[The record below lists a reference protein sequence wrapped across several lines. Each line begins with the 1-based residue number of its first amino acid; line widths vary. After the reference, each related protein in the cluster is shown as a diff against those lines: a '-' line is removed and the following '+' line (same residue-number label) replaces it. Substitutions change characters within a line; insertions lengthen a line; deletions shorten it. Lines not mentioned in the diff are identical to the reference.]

1 MNRRVVVT
9 GQGAVTPLGVGTEK
23 SWQALCAGQS
33 GVGWVNRFDA
43 SGFRTRVAGEVR
55 DFRPEDFMSDKL
67 ARRTDRYQQFALAAA
82 SLALKEADLKI
93 TPVIAD
99 RVGASIGTGFG
110 GFETMVK
117 GQIQFMNGS
126 RNDISPFFVPMLITG
141 MAAGQVAMM
150 FGAKGPNFSST
161 TACAA
166 GTHAVG
172 DAFRIIQRGEADV
185 MFAGGAEAPVVP
197 VVFHSLGIMGA
208 TTGRADDP
216 AKACRPFDNARDGFV
231 PSEGAGILILEEL
244 EFALRR
250 DARIYGEVVGYAA
263 TADAYHVTSPSPGG
277 EGAMRCMRLA
287 LEDAGLK
294 PEQVD
299 YINAHGTST
308 KINDITETQAIKTVF
323 GPRAYQIPI
332 SSNKS
337 MLGHTLGA
345 SGALEAI
352 FTLLTMDRGVIP
364 PTTNLDNPDP
374 DCDLDYVPNVARQG
388 TTSIAVSNSFGF
400 GGTNGVLVLR
410 RYEGQ

>member
-1 MNRRVVVT
+1 
-9 GQGAVTPLGVGTEK
+9 
-23 SWQALCAGQS
+23 
-33 GVGWVNRFDA
+33 
-43 SGFRTRVAGEVR
+43 
-55 DFRPEDFMSDKL
+55 MSDKMV
-67 ARRTDRYQQFALAAA
+67 RRTDRYQQFALAAA
-82 SLALKEADLKI
+82 RMALENADLKI
-93 TPVIAD
+93 TPAIAD
-99 RVGASIGTGFG
+99 RVGTSVGTAVG
-110 GFETMVK
+110 GFETTVK
-117 GQIQFMNGS
+117 AQMQFMNGG
-126 RNDISPFFVPMLITG
+126 RNDISPFFIPMFLTG
-141 MAAGQVAMM
+141 MATGQVAMM

-161 TACAA
+161 TGCAA

-185 MFAGGAEAPVVP
+185 MFAGGADAPVVP
-197 VVFHSLGIMGA
+197 VLFHGLGIMGA

-216 AKACRPFDNARDGFV
+216 TKACRPFDNARDGFV

-250 DARIYGEVVGYAA
+250 GARIYGEVVGYAA

-277 EGAMRCMRLA
+277 EGAVRCMRLA
-287 LEDAGLK
+287 LADAGLK

-323 GPRAYQIPI
+323 GPHAYQIPI

-352 FTLLTMDRGVIP
+352 FTLLTLDRGVIP

-374 DCDLDYVPNVARQG
+374 DCDLDYVPNVSRQG
-388 TTSIAVSNSFGF
+388 KTSIAVSNSFGF